1 MALTPAQ
8 LGTKSKQMPGH
19 VRAANEVIRG
29 PHLGRVSP
37 QSANYLDR
45 KYATGKLV
53 MLDGGLHRVVS
64 AEPISIRHF
73 FGIPCTIT
81 AVTSSTVT
89 VELND
94 NNQLGTNSQA
104 SNLASITPAVG
115 DTLLLGSQTYRQEN
129 QFVTVQSLAGG
140 NLGST
145 TGAVITTAE
154 TIVTDRI
161 TVGDEATL
169 LRLPA
174 ASTSDG
180 AIVLDPQGVDI
191 LEPTPKGTST
201 DQPIYHVSIGV
212 SEHPTLISRAGS
224 TTSLQAHEYEDQV
237 AVLSVSNKSVDGD
250 EVGTGTKPTMVG
262 VIGPSLRVFQ
272 PQGVIRFAADE
283 VNSMNISSDKILQG
297 KSGIIEVHSSSESDL
312 NPYFDLWIGAG
323 EETSPEFQIMNR
335 HTNSPLIAPYLVM
348 IGWKYTVRPVPENE
362 VREMIRKSG
371 RFKYEIIPTAFTK
384 SNLMGDSKS
393 APSIGWREL
402 VQKNRGQRLSFEDY
416 KRLTEQTSSQT
427 RNILYGTTGSRNS
440 EQGADPRNNHRG
452 YN

>member
-1 MALTPAQ
+1 
-8 LGTKSKQMPGH
+8 
-19 VRAANEVIRG
+19 
-29 PHLGRVSP
+29 
-37 QSANYLDR
+37 
-45 KYATGKLV
+45 
-53 MLDGGLHRVVS
+53 
-64 AEPISIRHF
+64 
-73 FGIPCTIT
+73 
-81 AVTSSTVT
+81 
-89 VELND
+89 
-94 NNQLGTNSQA
+94 
-104 SNLASITPAVG
+104 VG
-115 DTLLLGSQTYRQEN
+115 DTLLLGAQAYRQEN

-140 NLGST
+140 NLGSA
-145 TGAVITTAE
+145 TGSVITTAE

-174 ASTSDG
+174 ASTSNG

-201 DQPIYHVSIGV
+201 DSPIYHVSIGV

-224 TTSLQAHEYEDQV
+224 VTSLQAHEYEDQTSVV
-237 AVLSVSNKSVDGD
+237 AVSNKSVDGD
-250 EVGTGTKPTMVG
+250 EIGTGAKPTMVG

-297 KSGIIEVHSSSESDL
+297 KSGMIEVHSSSESDL
-312 NPYFDLWIGAG
+312 NPHFDLWIGAG

-335 HTNSPLIAPYLVM
+335 HTNAPLIAPYLIMV
-348 IGWKYTVRPVPENE
+348 GWKYSVRPVPERE
-362 VREMIRKSG
+362 VREMIRRSG

-402 VQKNRGQRLSFEDY
+402 VQKNRGQKLSYEDY
-416 KRLTEQTSSQT
+416 KRMTEQTSSQT